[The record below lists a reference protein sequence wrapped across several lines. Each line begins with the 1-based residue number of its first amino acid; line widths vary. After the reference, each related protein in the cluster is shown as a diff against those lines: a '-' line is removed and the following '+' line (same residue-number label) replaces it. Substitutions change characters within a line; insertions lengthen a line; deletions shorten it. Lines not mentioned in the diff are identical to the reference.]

1 MCCPGAFTYH
11 HDMVI
16 ATGTVRDGRV
26 ELLGDQLPEGAVVMV
41 LAAEGSE
48 TFELD
53 AADEARLVAA
63 MQEADS
69 GDVISGADLLA
80 QLRRS

>member
-1 MCCPGAFTYH
+1 
-11 HDMVI
+11 MVI
-16 ATGTVRDGRV
+16 ATGTVRDGRI

>member
-1 MCCPGAFTYH
+1 
-11 HDMVI
+11 MVI
-16 ATGTVRDGRV
+16 ATGTVRDGRI

-69 GDVISGADLLA
+69 SDVVSGADLLA
-80 QLRRS
+80 QLRRW

>member
-1 MCCPGAFTYH
+1 
-11 HDMVI
+11 MVI

-80 QLRRS
+80 QLRRW

>member
-1 MCCPGAFTYH
+1 MASGALTYH
-11 HDMVI
+11 SGMVI
-16 ATGTVRDGRV
+16 ATGTVRDGRI

-48 TFELD
+48 RFELG
-53 AADEARLVAA
+53 AADEASLVAA
-63 MQEADS
+63 MQQADGGNVLS
-69 GDVISGADLLA
+69 AADLLS

>member
-1 MCCPGAFTYH
+1 
-11 HDMVI
+11 MVI

-69 GDVISGADLLA
+69 SDVVSGADLLA
-80 QLRRS
+80 QLRRW

>member
-1 MCCPGAFTYH
+1 
-11 HDMVI
+11 MVI

-26 ELLGDQLPEGAVVMV
+26 ELIGDQLPEGAVVMV

-63 MQEADS
+63 MKEADS
-69 GDVISGADLLA
+69 GDVVSSADLLA
-80 QLRRS
+80 QLRRW

>member
-1 MCCPGAFTYH
+1 
-11 HDMVI
+11 MVI
-16 ATGTVRDGRV
+16 ATGTVRDGRI

-63 MQEADS
+63 MREVEG
-69 GDVISGADLLA
+69 GDVVSGVDLLS
-80 QLRRS
+80 QLRRL